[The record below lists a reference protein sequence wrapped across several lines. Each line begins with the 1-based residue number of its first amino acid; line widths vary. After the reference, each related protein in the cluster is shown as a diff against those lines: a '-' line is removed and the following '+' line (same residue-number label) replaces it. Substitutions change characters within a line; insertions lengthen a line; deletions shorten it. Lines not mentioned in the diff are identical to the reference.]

1 MDRKIALVTGG
12 NKGLGLEIS
21 KQLAQAGY
29 VVLLGARDVAK
40 ARAAAQALAKEGL
53 DVRPVELDVTK
64 AAQREAAAALIGRE
78 FGRLDVL
85 VNNAGINL
93 EPARSGADMFRET
106 YETNVIAP
114 NELTQ
119 VMLPLLQKSPAGRIV
134 NQSSVIGS
142 LATISTNEQAAAWAG
157 PAYASSKAAL
167 NMLTVLQATRL
178 KGTNVKVNSAHPGW
192 VKTDLGGDGAP
203 MDVATGAKTA
213 VQLAQLPSDGPSGRF
228 FHLGEALPW

>member
-1 MDRKIALVTGG
+1 MDRKIALVTGA
-12 NKGLGLEIS
+12 NRGLGFEIAR
-21 KQLAQAGY
+21 QLGQAGLT
-29 VVLLGARDVAK
+29 VLLAARTAAK
-40 ARAAAQALAKEGL
+40 AREAAAKLTAEKL
-53 DVRPVELDVTK
+53 DVRPVELEVTSE
-64 AAQREAAAALIGRE
+64 AQRAAVAAFIDKE

-93 EPARSGADMFRET
+93 EPKRSGADMFRET

-119 VMLPLLQKSPAGRIV
+119 VLLPLLRKSPAGRIV

-142 LATISTNEQAAAWAG
+142 LTTISSDEQAAAWAG

-178 KGTNVKVNSAHPGW
+178 KGTTVKVNSAHPGW
-192 VKTDLGGDGAP
+192 VKTELGGDNAP
-203 MDVATGAKTA
+203 MDVTAGARTA
-213 VQLAQLPSDGPSGRF
+213 VQLAQVPADGPSGKF
-228 FHLGEALPW
+228 FHDGEPLPW

>member
-21 KQLAQAGY
+21 RQLAQAGF
-29 VVLLGARDVAK
+29 VVLLGARDLTK
-40 ARAAAQALAKEGL
+40 ARAAAETLVKEKL
-53 DVRPVELDVTK
+53 DVRAVELDVTK
-64 AAQREAAAALIGRE
+64 AAQRTALAAYITTE
-78 FGRLDVL
+78 FGVLDVL

-93 EPARSGADMFRET
+93 EPARSGEEMFRET

-119 VMLPLLQKSPAGRIV
+119 VMLPLLQKSAAGRIV
-134 NQSSVIGS
+134 NQSSIIGS
-142 LATISTNEQAAAWAG
+142 LTTISSDEQAAAWAG

-178 KGTNVKVNSAHPGW
+178 KNSKVKVNSAHPGW
-192 VKTDLGGDGAP
+192 VKTDLGGDNAP
-203 MDVATGAKTA
+203 MDVVTGAKTA
-213 VQLAQLPSDGPSGRF
+213 VRLAQLGADGPSGKF
-228 FHLGEALPW
+228 FHMGDALPW

>member
-12 NKGLGLEIS
+12 NKGIGLEVAR
-21 KQLAQAGY
+21 QLGQAGFT
-29 VVLLGARDVAK
+29 VLLAARDLGK
-40 ARAAAQALAKEGL
+40 ARAAAEKLAAEKL

-64 AAQREAAAALIGRE
+64 AAQREAVAAFIGKE

-85 VNNAGINL
+85 INNAGINL
-93 EPARSGADMFRET
+93 EPARSGAEMFRET

-134 NQSSVIGS
+134 NQSSIIGS
-142 LATISTNEQAAAWAG
+142 LATISSDEQAAAWAG

-178 KGTNVKVNSAHPGW
+178 KGSTVKVNSAHPGW
-192 VKTDLGGDGAP
+192 VKTDLGGDHAP
-203 MDVATGAKTA
+203 LDVATGAKTA
-213 VQLAQLPSDGPSGRF
+213 VRLAQLPAEGPSGKF
-228 FHLGEALPW
+228 FHLGDALPW

>member
-1 MDRKIALVTGG
+1 MTRKIALVTGG

-21 KQLAQAGY
+21 RQLAQAGY
-29 VVLLGARDVAK
+29 TVLLGARDVAK
-40 ARAAAQALAKEGL
+40 ARTAASKLSQEKL
-53 DVRPVELDVTK
+53 DVRPVELDVTSSAHRASV
-64 AAQREAAAALIGRE
+64 AAFIEKE
-78 FGRLDVL
+78 FGHLDAL

-93 EPARSGADMFRET
+93 EPARSGPDAFRET

-114 NELTQ
+114 HELTQ
-119 VMLPLLQKSPAGRIV
+119 ALLPLLKKSPAGRIV

-142 LATISTNEQAAAWAG
+142 LTVISSDEQAAAWAG

-167 NMLTVLQATRL
+167 NMLTVLQATKL
-178 KGTNVKVNSAHPGW
+178 KGTNVKINSAHPGW

-213 VQLAQLPSDGPSGRF
+213 VRLAQLPAEGPSGKF
-228 FHLGEALPW
+228 FHLDDALPW